1 MKFCCLIVGFLI
13 EIGIVRYLSHGFMTW
28 SVWTQA
34 LFMLIVTYA
43 TAMVI
48 GLYLLSVDREV
59 DSVWVKAIPI
69 IGLFLLGTPFFVIL
83 QNQPIARIE
92 GFAVCVA
99 LGVLAGGFWM
109 SVRIG
114 QACGLFTKVAAKF
127 IGAKWQMPTFPMGFG
142 N

>member
-1 MKFCCLIVGFLI
+1 
-13 EIGIVRYLSHGFMTW
+13 
-28 SVWTQA
+28 
-34 LFMLIVTYA
+34 MLIVTYA